1 MKVRKKQKMYMVG
14 RRKRLKMINEG
25 RKAEKEV
32 SATIFSH
39 SF

>member
-25 RKAEKEV
+25 RKEGRKRKK
-32 SATIFSH
+32 
-39 SF
+39 